1 MKTLTFNTKSLRPT
15 IFGDTLKGLDQFFVG
30 FDDQFNRLDQLYSD
44 VTKNIP
50 SYPPYNIRKVTDTEY
65 RIEIAVA
72 GFDQSEIDIELE
84 EGSKLIVKGSSKDE
98 SADYMYKGIAKR
110 DFTRTFILNDEIIV
124 KGADIVNGML
134 TIDLERIIPEEKK
147 PRKIVIGTAQQ
158 SVPQLLQE
166 ATQS

>member
-158 SVPQLLQE
+158 SAPQLLQE